1 MNDALDCKY
10 FHIVFT
16 VPEELNQIFL
26 LDSKLFYKTL
36 FDCAWIVLQ
45 QFGYTKYGVESGAI
59 CV

>member
-16 VPEELNQIFL
+16 VPEELNQICL

-45 QFGYTKYGVESGAI
+45 QFGYT
-59 CV
+59 